1 MRVLALA
8 ALALCLAASW
18 AEPETAEG
26 LKKEVEKA
34 ASEAKAGAIAEA
46 KKDGADAAKAEA
58 AGKQAEADVRKEAA
72 QQQAAEEKDRAPEG
86 ASGASSGG
94 GSDVGASGDSGASGA
109 SGPPAGFVD
118 PMSKNQITGT
128 VIFVGY
134 NAAEFQGNELL
145 ARKAVT
151 DAVKIPLEDF
161 AITGMNDPSARRR
174 RLLNLG
180 AAGAGGPPM
189 VACDFVVGSESL
201 DEAKIKL
208 SHLGNLGSDRNVAKA
223 VVMALRG
230 NPKGAKC
237 VGVQLKKMELHSEK
251 VAEKVTA
258 VVANVT
264 VAKNETKNMTVTEVK
279 AVAVESAM
287 GLQFTWEEIG
297 DKEIDAAA
305 KKAAEWMARAEARLV
320 QEGQAQAAVVGTHG
334 QVKEHAGAAHVL
346 AGEAKEN
353 AMEPGDTVIEQLKK
367 SEDETTSAVE
377 ARRRLKVLREY
388 RRKVSAKRKIATTTR
403 DTTIAELLRLKI
415 LRINTAKQLWMTLAN
430 KVVDLN
436 AVLKKRLA
444 EAHDESELAHTA
456 ELTKKPIQHTMAQL
470 EASQKAMEAA
480 RHTKVYLNAVMYKTK
495 CAEDLLHRWE
505 CMVKVNCTGGGQS
518 PVAGDDKPAWSTPTL
533 DALAEKMNEAT
544 GVADEAK
551 KAVPKIVE
559 PPAPTPMSPLEKKL
573 QGMEKKY
580 KLPSDA
586 AIGEK
591 ECQCALSDGKCGV
604 WGANG
609 LGCIVPKGEVDRDS
623 AIDAANTVSH
633 AADSV
638 KADAEAEEAAAAG
651 GAGKGG
657 KGAKGKGGKGADD
670 TDLLTRVKS
679 LEKQL
684 RNKVS
689 TSLLELD
696 ELIQVKRASVSL

>member
-1 MRVLALA
+1 
-8 ALALCLAASW
+8 
-18 AEPETAEG
+18 
-26 LKKEVEKA
+26 
-34 ASEAKAGAIAEA
+34 
-46 KKDGADAAKAEA
+46 
-58 AGKQAEADVRKEAA
+58 
-72 QQQAAEEKDRAPEG
+72 
-86 ASGASSGG
+86 
-94 GSDVGASGDSGASGA
+94 
-109 SGPPAGFVD
+109 
-118 PMSKNQITGT
+118 
-128 VIFVGY
+128 
-134 NAAEFQGNELL
+134 
-145 ARKAVT
+145 
-151 DAVKIPLEDF
+151 
-161 AITGMNDPSARRR
+161 
-174 RLLNLG
+174 
-180 AAGAGGPPM
+180 
-189 VACDFVVGSESL
+189 
-201 DEAKIKL
+201 
-208 SHLGNLGSDRNVAKA
+208 
-223 VVMALRG
+223 
-230 NPKGAKC
+230 
-237 VGVQLKKMELHSEK
+237 
-251 VAEKVTA
+251 
-258 VVANVT
+258 
-264 VAKNETKNMTVTEVK
+264 
-279 AVAVESAM
+279 
-287 GLQFTWEEIG
+287 
-297 DKEIDAAA
+297 
-305 KKAAEWMARAEARLV
+305 
-320 QEGQAQAAVVGTHG
+320 
-334 QVKEHAGAAHVL
+334 
-346 AGEAKEN
+346 
-353 AMEPGDTVIEQLKK
+353 
-367 SEDETTSAVE
+367 
-377 ARRRLKVLREY
+377 
-388 RRKVSAKRKIATTTR
+388 
-403 DTTIAELLRLKI
+403 
-415 LRINTAKQLWMTLAN
+415 
-430 KVVDLN
+430 
-436 AVLKKRLA
+436 
-444 EAHDESELAHTA
+444 
-456 ELTKKPIQHTMAQL
+456 
-470 EASQKAMEAA
+470 MEAA

-573 QGMEKKY
+573 LHMEKKY

-638 KADAEAEEAAAAG
+638 KADAEAEEA
-651 GAGKGG
+651 GKGG